1 MFCGECGAQ
10 NPDTNQFCN
19 SCGKPLTRRQPAV
32 QPPALQAVPP
42 AAPVQ
47 PSVTGAVP
55 ALTQEAPS
63 KAPKR
68 IRNWPGFVSL
78 ALGVLSWVILTG
90 IFAAGAIVLG
100 VISLVWFRKATGKTG
115 ISAIIAII
123 LGVAAI
129 VVTIAL
135 A

>member
-1 MFCGECGAQ
+1 
-10 NPDTNQFCN
+10 
-19 SCGKPLTRRQPAV
+19 
-32 QPPALQAVPP
+32 
-42 AAPVQ
+42 
-47 PSVTGAVP
+47 
-55 ALTQEAPS
+55 
-63 KAPKR
+63 
-68 IRNWPGFVSL
+68 VSL

-115 ISAIIAII
+115 ISAIIGII